1 MLPRDKVDL
10 LKQSF
15 SEEGTPLAPSAEA
28 ALEGDLSTST
38 KDERLELCMQQ
49 LERLAAEEELRW
61 AKAHADT
68 LSEVYARLLEL

>member
-15 SEEGTPLAPSAEA
+15 SEVGTPLAPSADA
-28 ALEGDLSTST
+28 ALDGDLSTSA
-38 KDERLELCMQQ
+38 KDGRLELCMQQ

-68 LSEVYARLLEL
+68 LSEVYARVFEL